1 MIKKIGIIG
10 GRKGIGAVFVD
21 FFSKKYKGEKKI
33 LFSGRKT
40 KTTNRDI
47 IKQCDLV
54 IFAVPIAKTVEVISE
69 NIKYT
74 KTNQILMDFTSI
86 KQDPVKA
93 MLKGKAEVCGGH
105 PLFGPLPNI
114 LGQKF
119 VLCRER
125 ISDKHWIEVCD
136 IFSDFELLQTTSKKH
151 DKIMGVVQNLSH
163 FSDFVLGKTL
173 KDAEIDL
180 TEILKFSSPPYRIK
194 LDLLARIFAQN
205 PDLYADISSFNEEGR
220 QFEKEFLKSCE
231 FFVEKIKQKEKNI
244 ISKEFKAI
252 QEFLGYDFC
261 VKNLQ
266 RSQKL
271 LDYENKVIQRAHMGA
286 KDIEEK
292 KSITTKWAVFGNQFS
307 HTDEASLFFRKQ
319 TDSVSY
325 YKNIFKVFNAIK
337 ENKSEYGVI
346 PYENSNKGS
355 IFETLDELFE
365 ANEVSIVGAYEKDIS
380 QNLLAVS
387 DTKLSDIKTVLS
399 HPQALA
405 QSQKYL
411 RKILPDAQF
420 YNRRST
426 VIATQEVLYD
436 QDRTKASI
444 GSKLLASSLGLKVLV
459 SDMQQGENKTRFI
472 VISKNKKSLLENPQ
486 YTSFVFW
493 FSGDKSGNLAKFLTS
508 LAARN
513 INLTKLDSRRA
524 GVEYGG
530 YLFFVDAKITK
541 KEFDKVLPKLEQFC
555 GGIKVLGHF

>member
-10 GRKGIGAVFVD
+10 GRKGIGSVFVD
-21 FFSKKYKGEKKI
+21 FFSKKYKGQKEI
-33 LFSGRKT
+33 IFSGRET
-40 KTTNRDI
+40 KITNKDI

-54 IFAVPIAKTVEVISE
+54 VFSIPIAKTVEIISE
-69 NIKYT
+69 NIDYSRT
-74 KTNQILMDFTSI
+74 DQIWMDFTSI
-86 KQDPVKA
+86 KQAPVKA
-93 MLKGKAEVCGGH
+93 MLESKAEVCGGH

-125 ISDKHWIEVCD
+125 ISDKSWKELCD
-136 IFSDFELLQTTSKKH
+136 IFSDFELLKTSSKKH

-173 KDAEIDL
+173 KDADIDL
-180 TEILKFSSPPYRIK
+180 KEILKFSSPPYRIK

-205 PDLYADISSFNEEGR
+205 PELYADISSFNEEGR
-220 QFEKEFLKSCE
+220 QFEKEFLNATE
-231 FFVEKIKQKEKNI
+231 FFVEKIKSKEKDA
-244 ISKEFKAI
+244 ISNEFKAI

-271 LDYENKVIQRAHMGA
+271 LDFENKVIQRAHMGQ
-286 KDIEEK
+286 KEQKEEQV
-292 KSITTKWAVFGNQFS
+292 STKWAIFGNKFS
-307 HTDEASLFFRKQ
+307 HTDEASLFFRKENE
-319 TDSVSY
+319 SVSY
-325 YKNIFKVFNAIK
+325 FKNIFRIFNIVK
-337 ENKSEYGVI
+337 EGKAEYGLI

-355 IFETLDELFE
+355 IFETLDELFDCDE
-365 ANEVSIVGAYEKDIS
+365 ISIVGAYEKDIS
-380 QNLLAVS
+380 QNLLAVPN
-387 DTKLSDIKTVLS
+387 TKISDIQTVLS

-411 RKILPDAQF
+411 REILPDAQF

-426 VIATQEVLYD
+426 VIASQEVLYD
-436 QDRTKASI
+436 QDSTKASI
-444 GSKLLASSLGLKVLV
+444 GSKLLASSLGLNVLA

-472 VISKNKKSLLENPQ
+472 VISRNTKLFLENSN
-486 YTSFVFW
+486 YTSFAFW
-493 FSGDKSGNLAKFLTS
+493 FTGDKSGNLAKFLTS
-508 LAARN
+508 LADRK

-530 YLFFVDAKITK
+530 YLFFVDAKITQ
-541 KEFDKVLPKLEQFC
+541 KEFNKVLPKLEQFC